1 MLKTTHLALPTAA
14 LLLQIGLSSSMAMA
28 QDSGNGWGNG
38 GKWGAKTAPAAK
50 SGKLP
55 ETELLKNND
64 ALLPGQNRTQAMR
77 LEAETGGITPYAD
90 SQLKPMLKRQ
100 TNIPPRYVLKNKA
113 AQRKIQTTPFI
124 GHGVTAGSSKVVT
137 HTGAAASGKH

>member
-1 MLKTTHLALPTAA
+1 MGRKDGA
-14 LLLQIGLSSSMAMA
+14 
-28 QDSGNGWGNG
+28 G
-38 GKWGAKTAPAAK
+38 GKVWQATGDRVVEKQRCAFAGAKQNP
-50 SGKLP
+50 G
-55 ETELLKNND
+55 D
-64 ALLPGQNRTQAMR
+64 ATRGR
-77 LEAETGGITPYAD
+77 TGGITPYAD